1 MRLLH
6 RVSFTFSVL
15 LINIGKREGIM
26 AQGNSN
32 LTDAVHGS
40 TGHGPNVNVDIAEMI
55 DADAFE
61 PNCRDR
67 IS

>member
-15 LINIGKREGIM
+15 LINIGEREGIM

-55 DADAFE
+55 DADASE